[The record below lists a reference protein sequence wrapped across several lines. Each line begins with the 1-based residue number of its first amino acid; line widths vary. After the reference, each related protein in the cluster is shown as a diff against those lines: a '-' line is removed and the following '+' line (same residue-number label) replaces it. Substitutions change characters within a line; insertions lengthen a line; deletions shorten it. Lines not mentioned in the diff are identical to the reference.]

1 MESSDDE
8 PPAGAHHYSSRAEV
22 PTGIRNYWVQRY
34 TIFSKYDDGI
44 WLTDNAW
51 FGVTPEPIAQKIAQ
65 HMADSAPKDRNILVD
80 AFAGAGGNTIAFA
93 QSGRWK
99 RVYAIEKEPAVL
111 QCAKHNAKV
120 YGVDDKITWF
130 EGDCMQILKHQ
141 LSVLSPYSVI
151 FASPPWG
158 GPAYRADDVF
168 DLSTMQPY
176 SLATLYS
183 EFSAFTEHLVLY
195 LPRTSDLKQLA
206 TIVKGGKKAL
216 AMHYFQNILL
226 SAFILVSRDILHLRR
241 FWTPSSVIVPY
252 KLLVL
257 PPFAKLPIDG
267 HLHCYLLR
275 SRELHLYLAPS
286 SDLDENSAFTLPT
299 KGSVRDK
306 MPHATGS
313 DGVESDNEDFNHV
326 MRQINAPT
334 NDASFDF
341 LQRELEPGEKADDA
355 VDYEDIDDDDDLPDE
370 EIGLP
375 HVGDEN
381 GKTREVN
388 DEWGAMEGLEGFLT
402 AGDMEGQPVGDEL
415 DDLFGDVP
423 SSPVGEQKDQNGA
436 LPQAMSDEMVPDSIV
451 DPLEATQPVK
461 ENGMVETAHEQN
473 RDSTVTPTD
482 MDPATFKEYQLQ
494 QALFA
499 MSTYGPDNPPAPPEN
514 HEELLASLW
523 PKFDRNAMPRFLE
536 LLPPKKSH
544 FVGKSPLK
552 PPKRIVP
559 TKLNLELAQ
568 DQERAFRTTGQTQKR
583 ALDADNPS
591 IVVITPLTDASCS
604 SSDVMDITDDPDEEL
619 PGGVTMQDLQVLCAD
634 WDIKTPVSEEE
645 KTEAVPDILENEE
658 PGTDD
663 DEWLFETNPP
673 AKKRKLE
680 KSPKDYIAYSQID
693 IPYFDDPISATAGVA
708 RKIHLDMN
716 DPYLLLDERATEAAL
731 QSPKHLGAVNR
742 DEMAGSFTKRLI
754 KRYNISNDDAY
765 DMLKENHQNKVRSTL
780 GSVALEHSLPAV
792 RLQWPYYKT
801 KLARQEARSFHRP
814 SLSFFPNLP
823 VYFKKPLYIKRKHQR
838 GKDVKTLYSST
849 KSLSLADNSH
859 VLLLEYSEEHPTMMS
874 NFGMG
879 SRFINYYRRKNM
891 EDPARPKAEIGETAV
906 LLPQD
911 KSPFSIFGHIDPG
924 ETTAT
929 IATGMFRAP
938 VFQQEAKPTDF
949 LVIRNSTG
957 IDGSSYYIRNI
968 EYIYVAGQAFP
979 SVDVPG
985 PHSRKVTTAAKNR
998 LKMICYR
1005 LLRKN
1010 KNHRIS
1016 VADITEHFPESS
1028 DMQNRQ
1034 KMKEFLQFSKDHKE
1048 WEMRPGEPIP
1058 DEDVLRSYVK
1068 PEDICL
1074 LEAMQVGQ
1082 QHLHDAGYDNDED
1095 DADDDEREGESL
1107 EQQLAP
1113 WKTTKHFLSATQGKA
1128 MLQIH
1133 GEGDPTGRGEGF
1145 SFIKT
1150 SMKGGFRAVGESV
1163 EDKLDAQRLKEN
1175 GGHSYNV
1182 ARQQKSYEESIRRVW
1197 DAQKSSLSSTIE
1209 HSDDE
1214 SDIDQ
1219 EGTDEIFSHPRAR
1232 SERPTP
1238 GLGRRD
1244 DETTSQFSRMSTSSQ
1259 TGKIMKITRKIR
1271 NSKGGYDEVQE
1282 IVKDPR
1288 VIKQYAKQRH
1298 EAESRNLILGDI
1310 KPTGDPETDARR
1322 VKQLHLE
1329 LQRLQRNKE
1338 RRHARERQKGITTDS
1353 PARSPGAVASPSA
1366 TGPKGGGTQRK
1377 CANCGQVG
1385 HIKTNK
1391 KLCPL
1396 LNGTMKAE
1404 DGTSGSAF
1412 AMGAPPAL

>member
-1 MESSDDE
+1 MSTKSTFPRKAISSD
-8 PPAGAHHYSSRAEV
+8 
-22 PTGIRNYWVQRY
+22 
-34 TIFSKYDDGI
+34 K
-44 WLTDNAW
+44 
-51 FGVTPEPIAQKIAQ
+51 
-65 HMADSAPKDRNILVD
+65 PKTN
-80 AFAGAGGNTIAFA
+80 
-93 QSGRWK
+93 
-99 RVYAIEKEPAVL
+99 EPA
-111 QCAKHNAKV
+111 
-120 YGVDDKITWF
+120 
-130 EGDCMQILKHQ
+130 
-141 LSVLSPYSVI
+141 
-151 FASPPWG
+151 
-158 GPAYRADDVF
+158 
-168 DLSTMQPY
+168 ST
-176 SLATLYS
+176 
-183 EFSAFTEHLVLY
+183 
-195 LPRTSDLKQLA
+195 
-206 TIVKGGKKAL
+206 
-216 AMHYFQNILL
+216 
-226 SAFILVSRDILHLRR
+226 
-241 FWTPSSVIVPY
+241 
-252 KLLVL
+252 
-257 PPFAKLPIDG
+257 
-267 HLHCYLLR
+267 
-275 SRELHLYLAPS
+275 
-286 SDLDENSAFTLPT
+286 
-299 KGSVRDK
+299 K

-313 DGVESDNEDFNHV
+313 EVVESEDEDFNNV
-326 MRQINAPT
+326 MRQMNAPT
-334 NDASFDF
+334 NEASFDF

-355 VDYEDIDDDDDLPDE
+355 VDYEDIDDDDLPDE
-370 EIGLP
+370 ELGFSNL
-375 HVGDEN
+375 EN
-381 GKTREVN
+381 GDGKKASIQ
-388 DEWGAMEGLEGFLT
+388 DDWSAMEGMEGILT
-402 AGDMEGQPVGDEL
+402 AGALDQHPVGDEL

-423 SSPVGEQKDQNGA
+423 SSPVGGHADQNDE
-436 LPQAMSDEMVPDSIV
+436 LPPIGS
-451 DPLEATQPVK
+451 EAISSLDVLDVASPTK
-461 ENGMVETAHEQN
+461 ENDTTEVARGMDRGSVMA
-473 RDSTVTPTD
+473 PTD
-482 MDPATFKEYQLQ
+482 MDAATFKEYQLQ

-499 MSTYGPDNPPAPPEN
+499 MSSYGPDNPPAPPEN

-544 FVGKSPLK
+544 FAGKSPLK

-568 DQERAFRTTGQTQKR
+568 DQERAFRTTGQTLKR
-583 ALDADNPS
+583 ALDLENTS
-591 IVVITPLTDASCS
+591 IVVITPPAEATGGS
-604 SSDVMDITDDPDEEL
+604 SGSMDIDGDLDEEL
-619 PGGVTMQDLQVLCAD
+619 PGGITMQDLQFICAD
-634 WDIKTPVSEEE
+634 WDIKTPVTDSEEE
-645 KTEAVPDILENEE
+645 EMKTVVEVKPNEQ
-658 PGTDD
+658 PGAEDD
-663 DEWLFETNPP
+663 DWLFETNRPT
-673 AKKRKLE
+673 KKRRLD
-680 KSPKDYIAYSQID
+680 KSPADYISSMPID
-693 IPYFDDPISATAGVA
+693 MPLFDDPVSETARLA
-708 RKIHLDMN
+708 KKIQIDLN
-716 DPYLLLDERATEAAL
+716 DPYLLLDERPSEAAL
-731 QSPKHLGAVNR
+731 QAPKRLGTVNR
-742 DEMAGSFTKRLI
+742 DEIAGSFTKRLI

-814 SLSFFPNLP
+814 SLSFYPNLP
-823 VYFKKPLYIKRKHQR
+823 ISFKKPLHIKRKHQK
-838 GKDVKTLYSST
+838 GKDVKTLYTST
-849 KSLSLADNSH
+849 KSLSLSDNSN

-879 SRFINYYRRKNM
+879 SRLINYYRRKNM

-924 ETTAT
+924 ETSAAITTA
-929 IATGMFRAP
+929 MFRAP
-938 VFQQEAKPTDF
+938 VFQQEPKPTDF

-968 EYIYVAGQAFP
+968 ENLYVVGQQFP

-985 PHSRKVTTAAKNR
+985 PHSRKVTTASKNR

-1005 LLRKN
+1005 LLKRN
-1010 KNHRIS
+1010 KKHRVS

-1048 WEMRPGEPIP
+1048 WEMKPGDPIP
-1058 DEDVLRSYVK
+1058 DEDVLRGYVK

-1082 QHLHDAGYDNDED
+1082 QHLHDAGYDRDED
-1095 DADDDEREGESL
+1095 DADDDEKEGESS

-1113 WKTTKHFLSATQGKA
+1113 WKTTRNFLLATQGKA
-1128 MLQIH
+1128 MLQLH

-1150 SMKGGFRAVGESV
+1150 SMKGGFRAIGESV
-1163 EDKLDAQRLKEN
+1163 EDKLDAQRLKEL

-1182 ARQQKSYEESIRRVW
+1182 ARQQKSYEESIRRIW
-1197 DAQKSSLSSTIE
+1197 EAQKTSLSSTIE
-1209 HSDDE
+1209 HSDEE
-1214 SDIDQ
+1214 SDIDR
-1219 EGTDEIFSHPRAR
+1219 DEPDEVFTKPRAR

-1244 DETTSQFSRMSTSSQ
+1244 DETTSQFSRMSTASH
-1259 TGKIMKITRKIR
+1259 TGKVMKITRKVP

-1288 VIKQYAKQRH
+1288 VIKQYVKQRH
-1298 EAESRNLILGDI
+1298 EAEARNLILGDI

-1322 VKQLHLE
+1322 MKQLHLE

-1338 RRHARERQKGITTDS
+1338 RRHARERQKGITSD
-1353 PARSPGAVASPSA
+1353 VASPGGANSPTTA
-1366 TGPKGGGTQRK
+1366 VPKGGGTQRK

-1404 DGTSGSAF
+1404 DGLAGSAF
-1412 AMGAPPAL
+1412 AMGAPPAI

>member
-1 MESSDDE
+1 
-8 PPAGAHHYSSRAEV
+8 
-22 PTGIRNYWVQRY
+22 
-34 TIFSKYDDGI
+34 
-44 WLTDNAW
+44 
-51 FGVTPEPIAQKIAQ
+51 
-65 HMADSAPKDRNILVD
+65 
-80 AFAGAGGNTIAFA
+80 
-93 QSGRWK
+93 
-99 RVYAIEKEPAVL
+99 
-111 QCAKHNAKV
+111 
-120 YGVDDKITWF
+120 
-130 EGDCMQILKHQ
+130 
-141 LSVLSPYSVI
+141 
-151 FASPPWG
+151 
-158 GPAYRADDVF
+158 
-168 DLSTMQPY
+168 
-176 SLATLYS
+176 
-183 EFSAFTEHLVLY
+183 
-195 LPRTSDLKQLA
+195 
-206 TIVKGGKKAL
+206 
-216 AMHYFQNILL
+216 
-226 SAFILVSRDILHLRR
+226 
-241 FWTPSSVIVPY
+241 
-252 KLLVL
+252 
-257 PPFAKLPIDG
+257 
-267 HLHCYLLR
+267 
-275 SRELHLYLAPS
+275 
-286 SDLDENSAFTLPT
+286 
-299 KGSVRDK
+299 

-313 DGVESDNEDFNHV
+313 DGAESEDEDFNKV
-326 MRQINAPT
+326 MRQMNAPT
-334 NDASFDF
+334 TETSFDF
-341 LQRELEPGEKADDA
+341 LQRDLEPGEKADDA
-355 VDYEDIDDDDDLPDE
+355 VDYEDIDDDDLPDE
-370 EIGLP
+370 ELELP
-375 HVGDEN
+375 TVGDGD
-381 GKTREVN
+381 GKGLEA
-388 DEWGAMEGLEGFLT
+388 DDGWGAMEGILT
-402 AGDMEGQPVGDEL
+402 ADDFEQPPEGDEL

-423 SSPVGEQKDQNGA
+423 SSPAGGQADQA
-436 LPQAMSDEMVPDSIV
+436 DELPLVMLEDIVPDSAV
-451 DPLEATQPVK
+451 DGLDTAPQTQRT
-461 ENGMVETAHEQN
+461 ETAETAHEGGK
-473 RDSTVTPTD
+473 DSAMANLD
-482 MDPATFKEYQLQ
+482 MDPETLREYQLQ

-568 DQERAFRTTGQTQKR
+568 DQERAFRATGQTQKR
-583 ALDADNPS
+583 ALESENPS
-591 IVVITPLTDASCS
+591 IVVITPPAESTST
-604 SSDVMDITDDPDEEL
+604 SSDIVDLDGDLDEEL
-619 PGGVTMQDLQVLCAD
+619 PGGVTMQDLQFMCAD
-634 WDIKTPVSEEE
+634 WDIKSPAPEEE
-645 KTEAVPDILENEE
+645 NLGPVAEINTREE
-658 PGTDD
+658 PGMGNDD
-663 DEWLFETNPP
+663 WLFETNRP

-680 KSPKDYIAYSQID
+680 KAPEDYISFSHID
-693 IPYFDDPISATAGVA
+693 IPLFDDPLSATAKVA
-708 RKIHLDMN
+708 RKIHIDMN
-716 DPYLLLDERATEAAL
+716 DPYLLLDERPTEAISEA
-731 QSPKHLGAVNR
+731 PKRLGTVSR

-814 SLSFFPNLP
+814 ALNFIPGVPYIFE
-823 VYFKKPLYIKRKHQR
+823 KPLHIKRKHQR
-838 GKDVKTLYSST
+838 GKDVKSLYPST
-849 KSLSLADNSH
+849 KSISLADNSH
-859 VLLLEYSEEHPTMMS
+859 VFLLEYSEEHPTMLS

-879 SRFINYYRRKNM
+879 SRLINYYRRKNM
-891 EDPARPKAEIGETAV
+891 EDPTRPKAEIGETAV

-911 KSPFSIFGHIDPG
+911 KSPFSMFGHIDPG
-924 ETTAT
+924 ETTTA

-957 IDGSSYYIRNI
+957 VGGPHYYMRII
-968 EYIYVAGQAFP
+968 ENLYVAGQQFP

-1005 LLRKN
+1005 MIRRN
-1010 KNHRIS
+1010 QSHRVS
-1016 VADITEHFPESS
+1016 VADVTAHFPDST

-1058 DEDVLRSYVK
+1058 DEDVLRGYVK
-1068 PEDICL
+1068 AEDICL

-1082 QHLHDAGYDNDED
+1082 QHLHDSGYDRDEE
-1095 DADDDEREGESL
+1095 DADDEEKEGESA

-1113 WKTTKHFLSATQGKA
+1113 WKTTRNFLLAAQGKA
-1128 MLQIH
+1128 MLQLH

-1163 EDKLDAQRLKEN
+1163 EDKLDAQRLKEL

-1197 DAQKSSLSSTIE
+1197 EAQKSSLSSTIE
-1209 HSDDE
+1209 HSDEE
-1214 SDIDQ
+1214 SDIDGD
-1219 EGTDEIFSHPRAR
+1219 EADEIFNKPRSR

-1238 GLGRRD
+1238 GPSRRD
-1244 DETTSQFSRMSTSSQ
+1244 DETTSQLSRLSTTSQ
-1259 TGKIMKITRKIR
+1259 SGKIMRITRRIP
-1271 NSKGGYDEVQE
+1271 NNKGGVDVVQE

-1288 VIKQYAKQRH
+1288 VIKQYQKQRH

-1322 VKQLHLE
+1322 MKQLQYE

-1338 RRHARERQKGITTDS
+1338 RRHARERQKGITS
-1353 PARSPGAVASPSA
+1353 ESAEMSPGAANSPTTPA
-1366 TGPKGGGTQRK
+1366 GPKGGGTQRK

-1391 KLCPL
+1391 KCAKYVLYYGS
-1396 LNGTMKAE
+1396 LNN
-1404 DGTSGSAF
+1404 
-1412 AMGAPPAL
+1412 

>member
-1 MESSDDE
+1 MSTSSSLSKAISSSKHKTE
-8 PPAGAHHYSSRAEV
+8 GPPPA
-22 PTGIRNYWVQRY
+22 
-34 TIFSKYDDGI
+34 
-44 WLTDNAW
+44 
-51 FGVTPEPIAQKIAQ
+51 
-65 HMADSAPKDRNILVD
+65 
-80 AFAGAGGNTIAFA
+80 
-93 QSGRWK
+93 
-99 RVYAIEKEPAVL
+99 
-111 QCAKHNAKV
+111 
-120 YGVDDKITWF
+120 
-130 EGDCMQILKHQ
+130 
-141 LSVLSPYSVI
+141 
-151 FASPPWG
+151 
-158 GPAYRADDVF
+158 
-168 DLSTMQPY
+168 
-176 SLATLYS
+176 
-183 EFSAFTEHLVLY
+183 
-195 LPRTSDLKQLA
+195 
-206 TIVKGGKKAL
+206 
-216 AMHYFQNILL
+216 
-226 SAFILVSRDILHLRR
+226 
-241 FWTPSSVIVPY
+241 
-252 KLLVL
+252 
-257 PPFAKLPIDG
+257 
-267 HLHCYLLR
+267 
-275 SRELHLYLAPS
+275 
-286 SDLDENSAFTLPT
+286 
-299 KGSVRDK
+299 K

-313 DGVESDNEDFNHV
+313 EPAESEDEDFNNV
-326 MRQINAPT
+326 MRQMNAPT
-334 NDASFDF
+334 NEVSFDF

-355 VDYEDIDDDDDLPDE
+355 VDYEDIDDDDLPDE
-370 EIGLP
+370 ELGLSTLEDRDGKAAA
-375 HVGDEN
+375 VG
-381 GKTREVN
+381 G
-388 DEWGAMEGLEGFLT
+388 EWGGPEGMEGILT
-402 AGDMEGQPVGDEL
+402 AGDLAQQHPDGDEL

-423 SSPVGEQKDQNGA
+423 SSPAGGQADQNDELPPVGSGDISA
-436 LPQAMSDEMVPDSIV
+436 LDALDAVP
-451 DPLEATQPVK
+451 PTK
-461 ENGMVETAHEQN
+461 ENGITETVRGMD
-473 RDSTVTPTD
+473 RDSVMAPTD
-482 MDPATFKEYQLQ
+482 MDAATFKEYQLQ

-499 MSTYGPDNPPAPPEN
+499 MSSYGPDNPPAPPEN

-568 DQERAFRTTGQTQKR
+568 DQERAFRATGQTQKR
-583 ALDADNPS
+583 ALDSENPS
-591 IVVITPLTDASCS
+591 IVVITPPSERTGS
-604 SSDVMDITDDPDEEL
+604 SSDNMDIDGDLDEEL
-619 PGGVTMQDLQVLCAD
+619 PGGVTMKDLQFICAD
-634 WDIKTPVSEEE
+634 WDIKTPVIEEEE
-645 KTEAVPDILENEE
+645 KLEAAVEITPNEE
-658 PGTDD
+658 PGAEDD
-663 DEWLFETNPP
+663 DWLFETNRPT
-673 AKKRKLE
+673 KKRKLD
-680 KSPKDYIAYSQID
+680 KSPADYISYVPID
-693 IPYFDDPISATAGVA
+693 MPLFDDPVSETARVA
-708 RKIHLDMN
+708 KKIHIDLN
-716 DPYLLLDERATEAAL
+716 DPYLLLDERPTESAL
-731 QSPKHLGAVNR
+731 QAPKRLGAVNR

-780 GSVALEHSLPAV
+780 GSVALEHSVPAV

-823 VYFKKPLYIKRKHQR
+823 VSFKKPSHIKRKHQR
-838 GKDVKTLYSST
+838 GKDVKTLYNST

-879 SRFINYYRRKNM
+879 SRLINYYRRKNM
-891 EDPARPKAEIGETAV
+891 EDPARPKSEIGETTV

-924 ETTAT
+924 ETTAA
-929 IATGMFRAP
+929 IATAMFRAP
-938 VFQQEAKPTDF
+938 VFQQESKPTDF

-957 IDGSSYYIRNI
+957 VDGSSYYIRNI
-968 EYIYVAGQAFP
+968 DNLYVAGQQFP

-985 PHSRKVTTAAKNR
+985 PHSRKVTTASKNR

-1005 LLRKN
+1005 LLRRN
-1010 KNHRIS
+1010 KNHRVS
-1016 VADITEHFPESS
+1016 VAEVTEHFPESS

-1048 WEMRPGEPIP
+1048 WEMKPGDPIP
-1058 DEDVLRSYVK
+1058 DEDVLHGYVK

-1082 QHLHDAGYDNDED
+1082 QHLHDAGYDRDDD
-1095 DADDDEREGESL
+1095 DADDEEKEGETS

-1113 WKTTKHFLSATQGKA
+1113 WKTTRNFLLATQGKA
-1128 MLQIH
+1128 MLQLH

-1150 SMKGGFRAVGESV
+1150 SMKGGFRAIGESV
-1163 EDKLDAQRLKEN
+1163 EDKLDAQRLKEL

-1182 ARQQKSYEESIRRVW
+1182 ARQQKSYEESIRRIW
-1197 DAQKSSLSSTIE
+1197 EAQKSSLSSTIE
-1209 HSDDE
+1209 HSDEE
-1214 SDIDQ
+1214 SDLDRD
-1219 EGTDEIFSHPRAR
+1219 EPDEIFAKPRAR

-1238 GLGRRD
+1238 GLSRPD
-1244 DETTSQFSRMSTSSQ
+1244 DETTSQFSRMSTASQ
-1259 TGKIMKITRKIR
+1259 TGKIMKITRKIP

-1288 VIKQYAKQRH
+1288 VIKQYVKQRH
-1298 EAESRNLILGDI
+1298 EAEARNLILGDI

-1322 VKQLHLE
+1322 MKQLQFE

-1338 RRHARERQKGITTDS
+1338 RRHARERQKGITSDS
-1353 PARSPGAVASPSA
+1353 ASPGATNSPTT

-1396 LNGTMKAE
+1396 LNGTMKVE
-1404 DGTSGSAF
+1404 DGLSGSAF

>member
-1 MESSDDE
+1 MSTTPTFPSQAISSDK
-8 PPAGAHHYSSRAEV
+8 
-22 PTGIRNYWVQRY
+22 PTTN
-34 TIFSKYDDGI
+34 
-44 WLTDNAW
+44 
-51 FGVTPEPIAQKIAQ
+51 
-65 HMADSAPKDRNILVD
+65 
-80 AFAGAGGNTIAFA
+80 
-93 QSGRWK
+93 
-99 RVYAIEKEPAVL
+99 
-111 QCAKHNAKV
+111 
-120 YGVDDKITWF
+120 
-130 EGDCMQILKHQ
+130 
-141 LSVLSPYSVI
+141 
-151 FASPPWG
+151 
-158 GPAYRADDVF
+158 
-168 DLSTMQPY
+168 
-176 SLATLYS
+176 
-183 EFSAFTEHLVLY
+183 
-195 LPRTSDLKQLA
+195 
-206 TIVKGGKKAL
+206 
-216 AMHYFQNILL
+216 
-226 SAFILVSRDILHLRR
+226 
-241 FWTPSSVIVPY
+241 
-252 KLLVL
+252 
-257 PPFAKLPIDG
+257 
-267 HLHCYLLR
+267 
-275 SRELHLYLAPS
+275 
-286 SDLDENSAFTLPT
+286 
-299 KGSVRDK
+299 GSVPAK

-313 DGVESDNEDFNHV
+313 EGAESEDEDFNNL
-326 MRQINAPT
+326 MRQMNAPT
-334 NDASFDF
+334 NETSFDF
-341 LQRELEPGEKADDA
+341 LQRDLEPGEKADDA
-355 VDYEDIDDDDDLPDE
+355 VDYEDIDDDDLPDE
-370 EIGLP
+370 ELGLP
-375 HVGDEN
+375 ALEDGDGG
-381 GKTREVN
+381 GKTAEV
-388 DEWGAMEGLEGFLT
+388 DDGWGAMEGMEGILT
-402 AGDMEGQPVGDEL
+402 AEDLEQHSGGDEL

-423 SSPVGEQKDQNGA
+423 SSPVVGQADQNDE
-436 LPQAMSDEMVPDSIV
+436 LPLVRPDDIIPDSALGMLDV
-451 DPLEATQPVK
+451 TSPTK
-461 ENGMVETAHEQN
+461 ENVITETVHG
-473 RDSTVTPTD
+473 RDRDAVMTPTD

-499 MSTYGPDNPPAPPEN
+499 MSSYGPDNPPAPPEN

-523 PKFDRNAMPRFLE
+523 PKFDRNSMPRFLE

-552 PPKRIVP
+552 PPKRVVP

-568 DQERAFRTTGQTQKR
+568 DQERAFRATGQSQKR
-583 ALDADNPS
+583 ALDSENPS
-591 IVVITPLTDASCS
+591 IVVITPPVETTGS
-604 SSDVMDITDDPDEEL
+604 SSDILDIDGDLDEEL
-619 PGGVTMQDLQVLCAD
+619 PGGVTMQDLQFICAD
-634 WDIKTPVSEEE
+634 WDIKTPISEEE
-645 KTEAVPDILENEE
+645 EEEEEPEAVVEIASNEE
-658 PGTDD
+658 PGAEDD
-663 DEWLFETNPP
+663 DWLFETNRPT
-673 AKKRKLE
+673 KKRKLE
-680 KSPKDYIAYSQID
+680 KSPADYISYVPID
-693 IPYFDDPISATAGVA
+693 IPLFDDPLSETARVA
-708 RKIHLDMN
+708 RKIHIDLN
-716 DPYLLLDERATEAAL
+716 DPYLLLDERPTEAVL
-731 QSPKHLGAVNR
+731 QPPKRLGTVNR

-814 SLSFFPNLP
+814 SLSFYPNLP
-823 VYFKKPLYIKRKHQR
+823 ISFKKPLHIKRKHQR
-838 GKDVKTLYSST
+838 GKDVKTLYNST

-859 VLLLEYSEEHPTMMS
+859 VLLLEYSEEHPTIMS

-879 SRFINYYRRKNM
+879 SRLINYYRRKNM

-924 ETTAT
+924 ETTTA
-929 IATGMFRAP
+929 IATAMFRAP
-938 VFQQEAKPTDF
+938 VFQQETKPTDF

-968 EYIYVAGQAFP
+968 ENLYVAGQEFP

-1005 LLRKN
+1005 LLRRN
-1010 KNHRIS
+1010 KNHRVS
-1016 VADITEHFPESS
+1016 VADITEHFPESN

-1048 WEMRPGEPIP
+1048 WEMKPGEPIP
-1058 DEDVLRSYVK
+1058 DEDVLRGYVK
-1068 PEDICL
+1068 AEDICL

-1082 QHLHDAGYDNDED
+1082 QHLHDAGYDRDED
-1095 DADDDEREGESL
+1095 DADDDEKEGESS

-1113 WKTTKHFLSATQGKA
+1113 WKITRNFLLATQGKA
-1128 MLQIH
+1128 MLQLH

-1163 EDKLDAQRLKEN
+1163 EDKLDAQRLKEL

-1182 ARQQKSYEESIRRVW
+1182 ARQQRSYEESIRRVW
-1197 DAQKSSLSSTIE
+1197 EAQKSSLSSTIE
-1209 HSDDE
+1209 HSDEE
-1214 SDIDQ
+1214 SDLDRD
-1219 EGTDEIFSHPRAR
+1219 ETDEIFAKPRAR

-1244 DETTSQFSRMSTSSQ
+1244 DETTSQFSRLSTASQ
-1259 TGKIMKITRKIR
+1259 TGKIMKITRKVR

-1322 VKQLHLE
+1322 MKQLQFE

-1338 RRHARERQKGITTDS
+1338 RRHARERQKGITSDS
-1353 PARSPGAVASPSA
+1353 AERSPGAANSPTTA
-1366 TGPKGGGTQRK
+1366 GPKGGGTQRK

-1391 KLCPL
+1391 KCGKYFICQPL
-1396 LNGTMKAE
+1396 YKHYA
-1404 DGTSGSAF
+1404 
-1412 AMGAPPAL
+1412 